1 MKIVVTRDAGTRD
14 DDAVA
19 SDPRLLGQQGRDADQ
34 QILDREADDA
44 TFPGWYGL
52 GLEGGG
58 IRNPDIFNWR
68 IHGNNIE
75 RRRL

>member
-34 QILDREADDA
+34 QVLDREADDA
-44 TFPGWYGL
+44 ALAGWHGL
-52 GLEGGG
+52 GLEGGR
-58 IRNPDIFNWR
+58 ICNPDASNW
-68 IHGNNIE
+68 
-75 RRRL
+75 